1 MCLKVIAKKKLFII
15 ILFIIAFSII
25 CGTVYLRADGNE
37 VKSIKSAVVHFE
49 YETTDV
55 SQSLTKDETE
65 ILKEIFADKKLYKDS
80 PSCGFSENISVELDG
95 SQTFC
100 IACDTCPIIYL
111 KEKDKCFRISENEK
125 DRLYNLLRPYGAFFP
140 CV

>member
-15 ILFIIAFSII
+15 ILFIIAFSLI
-25 CGTVYLRADGNE
+25 CGTVYLRADRTE

-65 ILKEIFADKKLYKDS
+65 ILKKFLPIKNCTRTVLRVVSVKTFPLSLTVLKPFA
-80 PSCGFSENISVELDG
+80 
-95 SQTFC
+95 
-100 IACDTCPIIYL
+100 
-111 KEKDKCFRISENEK
+111 
-125 DRLYNLLRPYGAFFP
+125 
-140 CV
+140 